1 MCQPPL
7 ELTTWGREAVKGP
20 FDKNESNSI
29 LVSNFPFQLM
39 FQEGV
44 GQRSK
49 GKNQTLWD
57 KVKRGAGKAQT
68 E

>member
-1 MCQPPL
+1 MPTPFGADNMG
-7 ELTTWGREAVKGP
+7 EEAVKGP
-20 FDKNESNSI
+20 FDKNENTSI
-29 LVSNFPFQLM
+29 SVSNFPFQLT
-39 FQEGV
+39 FQAGV

-57 KVKRGAGKAQT
+57 KVKRGVGKAET